1 MRTARPNRRGVL
13 RLALGTALAGLVAAC
28 ASAPPP
34 AGTPTF
40 YQRLD
45 EGGVL
50 DEAVAVSLVNGHRA
64 RTGLAPLV
72 LDPALSEEA
81 RRRAGSVAATDTST
95 WGETPRLEAARAGA
109 AGSRT
114 ERVSAGYRTLAEA
127 FSGWRDSPQ
136 HNAAMLAPWG
146 RRLGIAAVDRPGTK
160 YRVYWAFVVAD

>member
-1 MRTARPNRRGVL
+1 MTVPPLHRR
-13 RLALGTALAGLVAAC
+13 RLLCVAAGAGLAALLASC

-34 AGTPTF
+34 SGTPTF

-45 EGGVL
+45 EGGTL
-50 DEAVAVSLVNGHRA
+50 DEAAAVSLINGHRA

-95 WGETPRLEAARAGA
+95 WGETPRIEAARAGV
-109 AGSRT
+109 AGARA

-136 HNAAMLAPWG
+136 HNAVMLAPWG

-160 YRVYWAFVVAD
+160 YRVYWAIVVAD